1 MKTVKSSQAL
11 RSMALA
17 RGAST
22 AVGKDKFNSAMEKVK
37 AQKPEPK
44 SVIPEPVKE
53 PEKVVEKAVEK
64 PEPRIEFKPE
74 IIVQDVMPAVQ
85 ASIDAFAANSLQTE
99 KSNSAVMEEIQ
110 KAISK
115 LSEPKSSPEK
125 WRLTVNRDTRGI
137 LQSIDVTKS

>member
-22 AVGKDKFNSAMEKVK
+22 SIGKDKFNSAMEKVK
-37 AQKPEPK
+37 PTPKPEPK
-44 SVIPEPVKE
+44 VVAPEPIKE
-53 PEKVVEKAVEK
+53 PEKVVEK

-85 ASIDAFAANSLQTE
+85 ASIDAFAANSLQTQ

>member
-1 MKTVKSSQAL
+1 
-11 RSMALA
+11 MALA

-22 AVGKDKFNSAMEKVK
+22 SIGKDKFNSAMEKVK

-53 PEKVVEKAVEK
+53 PEKVVEK

>member
-22 AVGKDKFNSAMEKVK
+22 SIGKDKFNSAMEKVK

-44 SVIPEPVKE
+44 AVVHIKE
-53 PEKVVEKAVEK
+53 PEKVVEK

>member
-22 AVGKDKFNSAMEKVK
+22 SIGKDKFNSAMEKVK

-44 SVIPEPVKE
+44 AVVHIKE
-53 PEKVVEKAVEK
+53 PEKVVEKAIEK